1 LSSAALEPGVQTSPP
16 VARAASG
23 RVALLATVLAPS
35 AFLIAGALVGYA
47 FTLDERVALER
58 LVGLVAAAVVSAAAA
73 LGLQRVGRPEPV
85 LIATAITALLG
96 GLWII
101 AATDP
106 TLQAVLRGPIG
117 NLLGLVVRPLVGSVR
132 LGEAVEITN
141 TRFIV
146 GYNGLADLCLVAIFS
161 SGAVL
166 LARPRRGSGALV
178 LALVALGLVLLAATG
193 SRGALTGL
201 AVGACAVG
209 LVALR
214 WRYAVLMLVAAPLVI
229 LVATLGVLDKGL
241 EFSSTSGRVQ
251 YWNDLL
257 RLLLE
262 YPLTGV
268 GLGVN
273 TANQLAVAYEIN
285 PDPERIAYAHNTFV
299 QSYLEQGPLGLIGAL
314 LPPLLVIAAI
324 VVARRDAANVRPWQ
338 RPLLVAGVGVVA
350 SLEAHGLTDQVLT
363 TNVGGAL
370 VLLGLAATLAALAP
384 AGLVLIGGWLARGLA
399 VLGVATLI
407 TAALLVM
414 LPGGRAQALL
424 NIGSLQLN
432 RALALPAQAPVRSAE
447 LIRAEETLEGA
458 REQAPDHPA
467 LLRQLARV
475 RSARFDDSGALDAL
489 RQASASPRLDAFDM
503 LQIAHLHRD
512 LGLAEQAYAWA
523 ARAYATWGRE
533 PDDQVLQVY
542 AQDTLADDA
551 GGHRAQTLAEQAE
564 AAMRARAF
572 GQAVV
577 LFQQAL
583 TFAPSN
589 VYLQDRLGGAQRG
602 VERYGP
608 GETIQLD

>member
-1 LSSAALEPGVQTSPP
+1 M
-16 VARAASG
+16 
-23 RVALLATVLAPS
+23 VLAPS
-35 AFLIAGALVGYA
+35 VFLIVGALVGYA

-85 LIATAITALLG
+85 LMATAITALLG
-96 GLWII
+96 GVWII

-117 NLLGLVVRPLVGSVR
+117 NVLAPVVRPLMGSVR

-146 GYNGLADLCLVAIFS
+146 GYNGLADLCLVAIFA

-166 LARPRRGSGALV
+166 LGRPRWGGRALV
-178 LALVALGLVLLAATG
+178 FALVAVGLVLLAATG

-214 WRYAVLMLVAAPLVI
+214 WRYAVLLLVAAPLVI
-229 LVATLGVLDKGL
+229 VVATLGVLDKGL
-241 EFSSTSGRVQ
+241 EFSSTSGRIQ

-257 RLLLE
+257 RLLVE
-262 YPLTGV
+262 YPLTGL

-314 LPPLLVIAAI
+314 LPVVLVIAAV

-338 RPLLVAGVGVVA
+338 RPLLAAGVGVVA

-384 AGLVLIGGWLARGLA
+384 AGLFLIGRLAWARSRTAWRGLPDHR
-399 VLGVATLI
+399 GVAGRV
-407 TAALLVM
+407 A
-414 LPGGRAQALL
+414 GRA
-424 NIGSLQLN
+424 
-432 RALALPAQAPVRSAE
+432 RAGAAQC
-447 LIRAEETLEGA
+447 
-458 REQAPDHPA
+458 
-467 LLRQLARV
+467 RQLAVESRPGATGSGV
-475 RSARFDDSGALDAL
+475 GAKRGTDESRGHAR
-489 RQASASPRLDAFDM
+489 
-503 LQIAHLHRD
+503 
-512 LGLAEQAYAWA
+512 
-523 ARAYATWGRE
+523 ARAYGT
-533 PDDQVLQVY
+533 
-542 AQDTLADDA
+542 A
-551 GGHRAQTLAEQAE
+551 GSPGG
-564 AAMRARAF
+564 AAPVSPRAF
-572 GQAVV
+572 G
-577 LFQQAL
+577 AL
-583 TFAPSN
+583 RRLRRARRPASGQCIAASGCLRHAP
-589 VYLQDRLGGAQRG
+589 DRAPAPRPRPGRAGLRVGRARVFDLGSRA
-602 VERYGP
+602 
-608 GETIQLD
+608 